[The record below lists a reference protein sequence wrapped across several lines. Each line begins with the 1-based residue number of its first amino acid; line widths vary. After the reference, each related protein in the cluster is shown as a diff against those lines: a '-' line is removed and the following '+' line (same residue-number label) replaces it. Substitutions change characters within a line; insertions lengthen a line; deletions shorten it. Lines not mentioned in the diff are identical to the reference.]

1 MGRES
6 ALATKLPSDLTE
18 ALDAVCKELGLRKNF
33 VVEQALREKIEDLLD
48 AYDLQEAIRESTGFH
63 PWESVKKSLNK

>member
-6 ALATKLPSDLTE
+6 ALATKLPSDLTD
-18 ALDAVCKELGLRKNF
+18 ALDAVCEELGLRKNF

-48 AYDLQEAIRESTGFH
+48 AYDLQEAIREATGFH
-63 PWESVKKSLNK
+63 SWESVKKSLNK